1 MRMNSMT
8 ELLKRRIKTSFFC
21 LMALVAA
28 GTSVP
33 GALAAT
39 SMAAPEII
47 PAYPRLGSIRWRMF
61 FRLPM
66 TGFLCFSRQG
76 YIRRCGLRNS
86 GSMTIARCH

>member
-1 MRMNSMT
+1 MNSMT

-39 SMAAPEII
+39 SMAAPSSKNTKGKIVK
-47 PAYPRLGSIRWRMF
+47 
-61 FRLPM
+61 
-66 TGFLCFSRQG
+66 
-76 YIRRCGLRNS
+76 NS
-86 GSMTIARCH
+86 FANKSEAKRS